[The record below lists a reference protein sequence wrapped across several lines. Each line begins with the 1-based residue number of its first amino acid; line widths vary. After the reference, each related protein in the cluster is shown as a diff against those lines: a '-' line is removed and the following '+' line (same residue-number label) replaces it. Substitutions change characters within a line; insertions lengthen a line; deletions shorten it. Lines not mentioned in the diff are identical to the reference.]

1 MICGL
6 LIYDTIIGAKEREKR
21 EQRHTNR
28 LKEALI
34 AKVLLND
41 FLFAFDDGKTF
52 IRMRESFYESYE
64 DRNACDKQRKYTK

>member
-1 MICGL
+1 M
-6 LIYDTIIGAKEREKR
+6 
-21 EQRHTNR
+21 
-28 LKEALI
+28 I

-52 IRMRESFYESYE
+52 IRMRESFYECYV

>member
-6 LIYDTIIGAKEREKR
+6 LIYDTIIGAKERGG
-21 EQRHTNR
+21 EQKETH
-28 LKEALI
+28 KEAMI

-52 IRMRESFYESYE
+52 IRMRESFYESYV

>member
-1 MICGL
+1 MR
-6 LIYDTIIGAKEREKR
+6 KREERE
-21 EQRHTNR
+21 EGAETQT

-52 IRMRESFYESYE
+52 IRMRESFYESYVN
-64 DRNACDKQRKYTK
+64 RYACDKQIHKVNTLLVK